1 MNKLQE
7 YIQAETE
14 RRLIANEM
22 EPLQARMTTVL
33 AKIDSINDELLLTE
47 KAFINRKLMENL
59 SQDHIEAI
67 QARREEIKK
76 MLSDATSYS
85 LSHIDVFDPE
95 HDEWH
100 LVGFETNEDKIR
112 FQVSCKK
119 REGTISGLLTF
130 LDIYWTSWFN
140 ISELSEINNG
150 QIFNINA

>member
-67 QARREEIKK
+67 QARRDEIKK

>member
-22 EPLQARMTTVL
+22 EPLQARMNIVS
-33 AKIDSINDELLLTE
+33 AKINSINDELLLSV

-67 QARREEIKK
+67 QARRDELEK
-76 MLSDATSYS
+76 MLSDTTSYS

-100 LVGFETNEDKIR
+100 LVGFETNEDKMR
-112 FQVSCKK
+112 FQVSCKR

-130 LDIYWTSWFN
+130 LDSYWTSWFN